1 METAILLAKF
11 WGWFLTISCL
21 IFFLRRNLLEE
32 LFRLLE
38 DKGFVIL
45 SGYLASLIGLVSI
58 ILHNFWVSN
67 WRVIIT
73 IFGWVSLIKGITRL
87 AFPEAPS
94 KTAEKLRKNPALIQL
109 LLIFGI
115 ILGVFLIWKSYNL
128 LAEKLFF

>member
-45 SGYLASLIGLVSI
+45 SGYLALLIGLVSI

-128 LAEKLFF
+128 

>member
-1 METAILLAKF
+1 METTILLAKF

-109 LLIFGI
+109 LLSFGI

-128 LAEKLFF
+128 

>member
-128 LAEKLFF
+128 

>member
-1 METAILLAKF
+1 METTILLAKF
-11 WGWFLTISCL
+11 WGWFLAISCL
-21 IFFLRRNLLEE
+21 IFLLRKNLLEE

-128 LAEKLFF
+128 